1 MPGVMQVASSVQD
14 STCCGAAYCGTSTV
28 WAVLGFLGE
37 KLGSGSPQDGALKP
51 PPSLAPVA
59 TPRAPSPHKAPAA
72 AEKEAV
78 LRSSPG
84 HPNALPAINPT
95 SPRFAAV
102 PPVVTG
108 LACGSVSTSQVQ
120 HAHQS
125 ERTHMKHPL
134 HANSVSPEDL
144 LTPLP
149 ARYQLMCIKC
159 HFRPS
164 RQ

>member
-1 MPGVMQVASSVQD
+1 MWAS
-14 STCCGAAYCGTSTV
+14 
-28 WAVLGFLGE
+28 LGFLGD
-37 KLGSGSPQDGALKP
+37 KLGSPSTQDGALKP

-59 TPRAPSPHKAPAA
+59 TPRAPSPQKTPAA

-108 LACGSVSTSQVQ
+108 LACGSVSTSQVR
-120 HAHQS
+120 HAYNL
-125 ERTHMKHPL
+125 RGFT
-134 HANSVSPEDL
+134 
-144 LTPLP
+144 
-149 ARYQLMCIKC
+149 
-159 HFRPS
+159 
-164 RQ
+164 